1 MFHRMSKRKQNN
13 DNLTSKKKQKKSSI
27 NILELTQPTQEKR
40 KSLIS
45 SEEEDEDFDVCEIQV
60 NEKKKLKHSDEKIVD
75 QYIDSFRKEY
85 DLKLNNYF
93 KILNQS
99 FYDFGIVF
107 RKVILP
113 SDFFLFSTHLIIF
126 IS

>member
-1 MFHRMSKRKQNN
+1 MSKRKLN
-13 DNLTSKKKQKKSSI
+13 DNNPKSKKKPKKSSI
-27 NILELTQPTQEKR
+27 NILVQTQPVQEKR

-45 SEEEDEDFDVCEIQV
+45 SEEEVEDFDVSEILV
-60 NEKKKLKHSDEKIVD
+60 NEKKKLKNSDEEIVN

-99 FYDFGIVF
+99 FYDFGVVF

-113 SDFFLFSTHLIIF
+113 SDFFVFNTLVIF